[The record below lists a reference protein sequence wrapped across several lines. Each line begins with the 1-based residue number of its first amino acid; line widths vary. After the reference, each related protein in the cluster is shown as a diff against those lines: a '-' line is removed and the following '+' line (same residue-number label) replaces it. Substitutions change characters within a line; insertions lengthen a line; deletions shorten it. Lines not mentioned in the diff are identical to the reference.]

1 MRRLLTSLLTVS
13 LLGPLAAAQT
23 APPPATPEPAPI
35 TPAPITPA
43 PIVPAPA
50 EPAPGQPAAQP
61 AVPTPAPSSQLL
73 IPLDSRPATST
84 LPAQIAGLLG
94 GAVHLPP
101 AELLGNATRGA
112 DPAALTAWLAAQPK
126 DGPLIVS
133 LDALAYGGLVQS
145 RSSRDSVDAVMARLQ
160 VVRDWQ
166 QASGQPVYAF
176 IVLPRQPD
184 AVDRARNL
192 EVARRMIAW
201 AAEGVFRE
209 LHVTW
214 DDALPGSPSP
224 AEGAELAKTAPANVL
239 VYPGADEVLGS
250 LVARAL
256 APAPATLAVEYSQP
270 ARASLVIKYEG
281 IALSQSVALHA
292 AAAGW
297 RAVQTVPAPVLTPF
311 GGQGETP
318 EEPAALTLYV
328 FNGGDARAAALR
340 ISQLVRQRGSVAVAD
355 VESVNGGNVR
365 AWADLYTL
373 GKPQDLA
380 SLAAWGTPG
389 NNLGTVLAHAKL
401 ALAGAPVQ
409 AQDALLAREYANDI
423 VYSTKLRSKLRALLP
438 DAKIPGS
445 DAQAVLEK
453 LAQPYFP
460 LKFKAT
466 YTLEKATLP
475 WNRSF
480 EAEFQLK

>member
-1 MRRLLTSLLTVS
+1 MRSPLPRTLPARLLALSAT
-13 LLGPLAAAQT
+13 LLGSLALAQT
-23 APPPATPEPAPI
+23 A
-35 TPAPITPA
+35 
-43 PIVPAPA
+43 APA
-50 EPAPGQPAAQP
+50 AAPTGE
-61 AVPTPAPSSQLL
+61 TL

-84 LPAQIAGLLG
+84 LPAQMAALLG

-101 AELLGNATRGA
+101 LSLLGDATRGA
-112 DPAALTAWLAAQPK
+112 DPAALVAWLAQQPK

-145 RSSRDSVDAVMARLQ
+145 RTSRDTAETVMARLQ
-160 VVRDWQ
+160 AVRDWQ
-166 QASGQPVYAF
+166 TASGQPVYAF

-192 EVARRMIAW
+192 EVARRMIGW
-201 AAEGVFRE
+201 ATEGVFKE

-224 AEGAELAKTAPANVL
+224 AEGAELARTAPANVL

-256 APAPATLAVEYSQP
+256 SPQPSTLAVEYSQP
-270 ARASLVIKYEG
+270 KKAEAVIRYEG
-281 IALSQSVALHA
+281 IALTQSVALHA

-297 RAVQTVPAPVLTPF
+297 QAVQTEPETILTPF
-311 GGQGETP
+311 GGQGTRP
-318 EEPAALTLYV
+318 AQPAALTLYIY
-328 FNGGDARAAALR
+328 NGGDPRGAALR
-340 ISQLVRQRGSVAVAD
+340 VSQLLRERGAVAVAD
-355 VESVNGGNVR
+355 VDQINSGNVR

-373 GKPQDLA
+373 RRPQDLA

-401 ALAGAPVQ
+401 ALSGASVS
-409 AQDALLAREYANDI
+409 AQDALLAREYANDV
-423 VYSTKLRSKLRALLP
+423 VYSAHLRAQLRAVLP

-453 LAQPYFP
+453 LAAPYFP
-460 LKFKAT
+460 LEFKSRYVLAN
-466 YTLEKATLP
+466 ATLP

-480 EAEFQLK
+480 EANLQLQLEGGK

>member
-1 MRRLLTSLLTVS
+1 MRSLLPRTLPARLLALSAT
-13 LLGPLAAAQT
+13 LLGVTALAQT
-23 APPPATPEPAPI
+23 AAP
-35 TPAPITPA
+35 TGET
-43 PIVPAPA
+43 
-50 EPAPGQPAAQP
+50 
-61 AVPTPAPSSQLL
+61 L

-84 LPAQIAGLLG
+84 LPAQMAALLG

-101 AELLGNATRGA
+101 ADLLGDAKRGA
-112 DPAALTAWLAAQPK
+112 DPAALVAWLAQQPK

-145 RSSRDSVDAVMARLQ
+145 RSSRDTVETVMARLQ
-160 VVRDWQ
+160 AVRDWKA
-166 QASGQPVYAF
+166 ASGQPVYAF

-192 EVARRMIAW
+192 EVARRMIGW
-201 AAEGVFRE
+201 AADGVFSE

-214 DDALPGSPSP
+214 DDALPGSPAP
-224 AEGAELAKTAPANVL
+224 AEGAELARTAPANVL

-256 APAPATLAVEYSQP
+256 SPQTQTLAVEYSQP
-270 ARASLVIKYEG
+270 QKADAVIRYEG
-281 IALSQSVALHA
+281 IALTQSVALHA

-297 RAVQTVPAPVLTPF
+297 QAVQTEPEPILTPF
-311 GGQGETP
+311 GGQGTRP
-318 EEPAALTLYV
+318 ISPAALTLYIY
-328 FNGGDARAAALR
+328 NGGDPRGAALR
-340 ISQLVRQRGSVAVAD
+340 VSQLLRERGAVAVAD
-355 VESVNGGNVR
+355 VDMVNSGNVR

-373 GKPQDLA
+373 RRPQDLA

-401 ALAGAPVQ
+401 ALSGASAT
-409 AQDALLAREYANDI
+409 AQDALLAREYANDV
-423 VYSTKLRSKLRALLP
+423 VYSAHLRSQLRAVLP

-453 LAQPYFP
+453 LAAPYFP
-460 LKFKAT
+460 LEFKSSYA
-466 YTLEKATLP
+466 LASATLP

-480 EAEFQLK
+480 EANLQLRLEGGK

>member
-1 MRRLLTSLLTVS
+1 MRFRLPALLLTSLLATAS
-13 LLGPLAAAQT
+13 LASAQSAAPT
-23 APPPATPEPAPI
+23 
-35 TPAPITPA
+35 TPA
-43 PIVPAPA
+43 
-50 EPAPGQPAAQP
+50 GQAT
-61 AVPTPAPSSQLL
+61 VGGETL

-84 LPAQIAGLLG
+84 LPAQMAGLLG
-94 GAVHLPP
+94 GTVHVVP
-101 AELLGNATRGA
+101 AALLGNATRGA

-145 RSSRDSVDAVMARLQ
+145 RSSRDTVDTVMARLQ
-160 VVRDWQ
+160 AVRDWQ
-166 QASGQPVYAF
+166 RASGQPVYAF
-176 IVLPRQPD
+176 IVLPREPD

-201 AAEGVFRE
+201 AGEGVFRE

-224 AEGAELAKTAPANVL
+224 AEGAELARTAPANVS
-239 VYPGADEVLGS
+239 VYPGADEVLGT

-256 APAPATLAVEYSQP
+256 APRPATLAVEYSDP
-270 ARASLVIKYEG
+270 ARADTVIRYEG
-281 IALSQSVALHA
+281 IALSRSVTLHA

-297 RAVQTVPAPVLTPF
+297 QAVTTTPEAIRTPF
-311 GGQGETP
+311 GGQGTRPATP
-318 EEPAALTLYV
+318 GDLTLYV
-328 FNGGDARAAALR
+328 FNGGNARAAALR
-340 ISQLVRQRGSVAVAD
+340 VSQLLRERGAVAVAD
-355 VESVNGGNVR
+355 VEQVNSGNVR

-373 GKPQDLA
+373 RRPQDLA

-401 ALAGAPVQ
+401 ALAGAPAD

-423 VYSTKLRSKLRALLP
+423 VYGSHLRAQLRALIP
-438 DAKIPGS
+438 DARLPGS
-445 DAQAVLEK
+445 DASTVLNT
-453 LAQPYFP
+453 LARPYFP
-460 LKFKAT
+460 LQFRAR
-466 YTLEKATLP
+466 YDLQDVTLP

-480 EAEFQLK
+480 EADLKVTPAPPAP